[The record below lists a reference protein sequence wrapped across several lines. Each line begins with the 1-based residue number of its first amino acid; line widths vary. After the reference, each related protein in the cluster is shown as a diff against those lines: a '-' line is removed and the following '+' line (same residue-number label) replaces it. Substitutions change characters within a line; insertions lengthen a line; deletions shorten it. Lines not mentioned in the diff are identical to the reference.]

1 MKSKKPTTI
10 QQRSSIW
17 LPLLAAGAI
26 GLIVAGVLIL
36 RNPAPPTVPSPAA
49 VEHTEE
55 TFPDIPRVNLA
66 EAKAAFDA
74 RTAIFLDVR
83 DASSYAA
90 GHIPGALSIPLAT
103 LEERAN
109 ELKPTDW
116 IITYCT

>member
-1 MKSKKPTTI
+1 MKTKKPTII

-26 GLIVAGVLIL
+26 GLIIAGVLIL
-36 RNPAPPTVPSPAA
+36 RNPTPPTAPSPVA
-49 VEHTEE
+49 VEDTEE
-55 TFPDIPRVNLA
+55 TFPDIPRASLT

-83 DASSYAA
+83 DASSYAV

-103 LEERAN
+103 LNERAN
-109 ELKPTDW
+109 EFRPTDW

>member
-1 MKSKKPTTI
+1 LKGKKPTAI
-10 QQRSSIW
+10 RQRSNIW

-26 GLIVAGVLIL
+26 GLIITGILIL
-36 RNPAPPTVPSPAA
+36 RNPTPPVAPSPIA

-55 TFPDIPRVNLA
+55 TFPEIPRVNLTQ
-66 EAKAAFDA
+66 AKAAFDG

-83 DASSYAA
+83 DAGSYEA
-90 GHIPGALSIPLAT
+90 GHIPGALSIPLAM
-103 LEERAN
+103 LNERAN